1 MKHRHDSEGFYRFRR
16 DKKSHETVKQR
27 LVKT

>member
-1 MKHRHDSEGFYRFRR
+1 MKHRDDWEGFYRFHPE
-16 DKKSHETVKQR
+16 KSHETVKQR